1 MQYNK
6 EEVIKHL
13 HLITKYSDFIISLNN
28 KYIRV
33 KRSLRNRL
41 ILNDLIYFTD
51 DKLLNKLKQ
60 ALNYI
65 NHKFKN
71 AGNIFLLDYSLL
83 KKQSNFPKN
92 EFFRNCVNYTKSI
105 INIKDIYET
114 ILRVVNNEPQL
125 MDEIYLKT
133 IM

>member
-1 MQYNK
+1 M
-6 EEVIKHL
+6 
-13 HLITKYSDFIISLNN
+13 
-28 KYIRV
+28 
-33 KRSLRNRL
+33 
-41 ILNDLIYFTD
+41 IYFTD

-71 AGNIFLLDYSLL
+71 AGNIFLLDYRLL

-92 EFFRNCVNYTKSI
+92 EFYRNCINYTKSI

-114 ILRVVNNEPQL
+114 ILRVINSEPQL

>member
-51 DKLLNKLKQ
+51 DKL
-60 ALNYI
+60 
-65 NHKFKN
+65 
-71 AGNIFLLDYSLL
+71 
-83 KKQSNFPKN
+83 
-92 EFFRNCVNYTKSI
+92 
-105 INIKDIYET
+105 
-114 ILRVVNNEPQL
+114 
-125 MDEIYLKT
+125 
-133 IM
+133 

>member
-6 EEVIKHL
+6 EEVIKNL

-41 ILNDLIYFTD
+41 ILNDLIYF
-51 DKLLNKLKQ
+51 
-60 ALNYI
+60 
-65 NHKFKN
+65 N

-83 KKQSNFPKN
+83 EKQSNFPKN
-92 EFFRNCVNYTKSI
+92 EFYRNCINYTKSI
-105 INIKDIYET
+105 IKIKDIFET
-114 ILRVVNNEPQL
+114 ILRVINNEPEL
-125 MDEIYLKT
+125 MDEFYLKM

>member
-6 EEVIKHL
+6 EEVIKNL

-28 KYIRV
+28 KYICV

-65 NHKFKN
+65 NYKFTN
-71 AGNIFLLDYSLL
+71 AGNIFLLDYRLL
-83 KKQSNFPKN
+83 NLRSNFPKN

-125 MDEIYLKT
+125 MDEIYLEM